1 LVSARSS
8 RVEDWR
14 ADIRLRWA
22 LHGFH
27 HGPQSGCHRH
37 VSSPRLVKRSVRI
50 SRTPLSCVLRS
61 KGYETY
67 PAGETFGS
75 ALRTR

>member
-1 LVSARSS
+1 MAFTMARSPAAI
-8 RVEDWR
+8 VN
-14 ADIRLRWA
+14 
-22 LHGFH
+22 
-27 HGPQSGCHRH
+27 

-50 SRTPLSCVLRS
+50 SRTPLSCVLHS

-67 PAGETFGS
+67 PAGETFGV